1 MSSIFSISAYA
12 EAGGKGG
19 NGGRPGMGPRVGG
32 PPPRGPM
39 TAGQYMARNGTNF
52 GNIAP
57 RRNRAGQ
64 FVPLTQGLF
73 RRNRQLE
80 RLGVSPNR
88 G

>member
-19 NGGRPGMGPRVGG
+19 SGKGGPRVGG
-32 PPPRGPM
+32 QPPRGPM

-57 RRNRAGQ
+57 KRNRAGQ

>member
-19 NGGRPGMGPRVGG
+19 KGGKGGSGNGVPT
-32 PPPRGPM
+32 PRGPM
-39 TAGQYMARNGTNF
+39 TAGQFMARHGTNF
-52 GNIAP
+52 GKIAP
-57 RRNRAGQ
+57 KRNRAGQ

-73 RRNRQLE
+73 RRNRQLG

>member
-12 EAGGKGG
+12 EAGGSGKGG
-19 NGGRPGMGPRVGG
+19 SGKGGPRVGG

-39 TAGQYMARNGTNF
+39 TAGQYMARYGTNF

-57 RRNRAGQ
+57 KRNRAGQ
-64 FVPLTQGLF
+64 FVPPTQGLF